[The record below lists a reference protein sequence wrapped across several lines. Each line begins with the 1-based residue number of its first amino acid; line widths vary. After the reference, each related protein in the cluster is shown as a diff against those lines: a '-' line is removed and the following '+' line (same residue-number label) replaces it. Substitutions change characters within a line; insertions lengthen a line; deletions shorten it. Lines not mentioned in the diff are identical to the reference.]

1 MKLLECVLIEVRQ
14 MKASYD
20 ITIKFTMVH
29 EVDETKD
36 IIDPHD
42 VAQYICDE
50 LTSGVSVAAYE
61 VIETT
66 IDVR

>member
-1 MKLLECVLIEVRQ
+1 MKV
-14 MKASYD
+14 SYD

-29 EVDETKD
+29 EVDEPKD

-61 VIETT
+61 VI
-66 IDVR
+66 DAR